1 MKKTIKYFFLFL
13 LTFIVTSLLALP
25 IFFDLT
31 LAILIILI
39 FRKNYS
45 SIIIYN
51 FLIILMVVIIS
62 VSFGKNDNYGYFY
75 RAHEKHTTKKKN
87 YKENISDI
95 IFMPYGDIYVID
107 SGLNKKR
114 ELIKE
119 PRKQLFITDDYG
131 IRNNKTNI
139 ENAEIILVGD
149 SFITGN
155 GNTQE
160 QIPANILSEIS
171 GKKVASISYGGLNA
185 VDYENFIKKYEKI
198 IRSDAKIYVF
208 YFEGN
213 DFFRKIKKKNK
224 KKNLKYVEWRGY
236 QIPWLS
242 YKIRFGYERLE
253 RNKDKF
259 LLKILPE
266 KSYLLKNVR
275 AKSHL
280 IYRNFFSKIHNTGS
294 PIKYYEIENKTVGFY
309 HIDNFTLDNKFSTYI
324 FKNKKVLE
332 RLNGVFFI
340 PTKLNVYS
348 DYVNISDRADKNYKF
363 LYLKNAYSN
372 LEIPVYNLLESMK
385 SQVPKYLNKGKYLY
399 WRDDTHW
406 NNYGIFEAMKYVN
419 KKIN

>member
-13 LTFIVTSLLALP
+13 LTFIATSLLAFP
-25 IFFDLT
+25 IIFDL
-31 LAILIILI
+31 ILSISIILV
-39 FRKNYS
+39 FRKNYT

-51 FLIILMVVIIS
+51 SLIVLMVFIIS
-62 VSFGKNDNYGYFY
+62 FTFGRNDNYGYFY
-75 RAHEKHTTKKKN
+75 RAHEKHTTKKKT

-119 PRKQLFITDDYG
+119 PRKQLFITDGYG

-149 SFITGN
+149 SFITAN

-171 GKKVASISYGGLNA
+171 GKKVANISYGGLNA
-185 VDYENFIKKYEKI
+185 FDYENFILKYEKI
-198 IRSDAKIYVF
+198 MRNDAKIYVF

-213 DFFRKIKKKNK
+213 DFFKKINKKNK
-224 KKNLKYVEWRGY
+224 NKNNKYIEWRGY

-266 KSYLLKNVR
+266 KNYLLKNIR

-280 IYRNFFSKIHNTGS
+280 IYRNFFSMLHNTGS
-294 PIKYYEIENKTVGFY
+294 PVKYYEIENKTVGFY
-309 HIDNFTLDNKFSTYI
+309 HLENFTSDKNFSTYI

-332 RLNGVFFI
+332 RVNGIFFI

-348 DYVNISDRADKNYKF
+348 DYLNISDEFERNYKF
-363 LYLKNAYSN
+363 LYLKNSYSN
-372 LEIPVYNLLESMK
+372 LEIPVYNLLENMK
-385 SQVPKYLNKGKYLY
+385 NQVPKYLKKGKYLY

-406 NNYGIFEAMKYVN
+406 NSYGIYESMKYVN
-419 KKIN
+419 SKIN